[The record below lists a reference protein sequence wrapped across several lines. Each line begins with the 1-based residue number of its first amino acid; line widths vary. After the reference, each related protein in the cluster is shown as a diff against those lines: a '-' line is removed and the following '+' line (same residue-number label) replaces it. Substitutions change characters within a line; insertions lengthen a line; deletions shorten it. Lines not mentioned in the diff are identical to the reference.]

1 MAHIRRSMGI
11 MKRQQR
17 DEDMIALD
25 PWFPLVPLGLGEAL
39 GEVVIEHMGLRSFR
53 SFRSWSCH
61 RVRKRDPGSIE
72 MTEPKKIN

>member
-1 MAHIRRSMGI
+1 MRIISRILTMAHIRRSMDI

-17 DEDMIALD
+17 DEDLIALD
-25 PWFPLVPLGLGEAL
+25 PWFALVPLGLCEAL

-61 RVRKRDPGSIE
+61 RVSKKGPG
-72 MTEPKKIN
+72 KH